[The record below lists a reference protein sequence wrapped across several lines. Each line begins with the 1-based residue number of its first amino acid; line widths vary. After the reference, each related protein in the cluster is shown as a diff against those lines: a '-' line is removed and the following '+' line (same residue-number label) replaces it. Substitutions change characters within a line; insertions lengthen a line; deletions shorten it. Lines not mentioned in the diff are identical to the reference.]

1 MPDIKILQDLC
12 KNHKI
17 RWTNH
22 ILARLIKRHIHQSDV
37 ENAILTGKIIEQ
49 YPDDYPFPSCL
60 ILGFTVLNKFLH
72 VVVSLNEGH
81 IYLITAYY
89 PSKDVW
95 EADMKTRSFLNEM
108 SELWS
113 GDF

>member
-1 MPDIKILQDLC
+1 MLEISLFRQLNSAENYVITMHSRRRMNERGIFL
-12 KNHKI
+12 
-17 RWTNH
+17 R
-22 ILARLIKRHIHQSDV
+22 DV
-37 ENAILTGKIIEQ
+37 MNVVDHGEIIEQ

-95 EADMKTRSFLNEM
+95 EADMKTRRVPE
-108 SELWS
+108 
-113 GDF
+113 

>member
-1 MPDIKILQDLC
+1 MLEISLFRQLNSAE
-12 KNHKI
+12 NHVI
-17 RWTNH
+17 TMHSRRRMNERGIFLRDVMNVVNH
-22 ILARLIKRHIHQSDV
+22 G
-37 ENAILTGKIIEQ
+37 EIIEQ

-95 EADMKTRSFLNEM
+95 EADMKTRRVPE
-108 SELWS
+108 
-113 GDF
+113 

>member
-1 MPDIKILQDLC
+1 MLEISLFRQLNSAENYVITMHSRRRMNERGIFLRDVMNVV
-12 KNHKI
+12 NHG
-17 RWTNH
+17 
-22 ILARLIKRHIHQSDV
+22 
-37 ENAILTGKIIEQ
+37 EIIEQ

-95 EADMKTRSFLNEM
+95 EADMKTRRVPE
-108 SELWS
+108 
-113 GDF
+113 